1 MNDRRLRAG
10 RVAVMVALLSTG
22 VATAGPLERV
32 SATPSGAVPSGLSV
46 YPSLS
51 ADSRWVSFISSA
63 PNLTPD
69 DPDTTWDVFV
79 RDRETGT
86 TVLVSKSAAG
96 VKGNRDSGDRLSY
109 GVGGPVLSGTGR
121 FVAFTSSATNLIP
134 DAPVSGVYV
143 HDRDADDDGVFDEPG
158 AVATALVSATTGGE
172 VPPGHGSQFPD
183 ISENGRFVAFASTL
197 PLVAGDTNGQR
208 DVFVRD
214 RDTDTDG
221 IFDEPD
227 AVATTRVSVGTGNV
241 QGNGESGRPDLQISD
256 DGRIVAF
263 VSYSS
268 NWIPYDTN
276 GVADFYVHD
285 RLTGVTERVNVSS
298 SGRESTRLYDN
309 YEFGMSGDGRFVA
322 FVSQDIALAD
332 GESGY
337 GGVDPQSADI
347 LVHDRLTHRTTTW
360 ATGAAAGRV
369 QRNSSYRPVL
379 SHDGRLM
386 AFFTRFG
393 PDTNRDGSE
402 AKNRVEVWVHD
413 RVTGA
418 TVMRPILAQDGLSET
433 VFARGIA
440 ISHDGRTVA
449 FDTEGVLLAPDGNGG
464 RDVFADSCPIAVQ
477 GDPAFAFCEP
487 LPFPLLGSFDQVRF
501 AAGVAEFRHVDAVAD
516 GIGPVFN
523 ATSCTACHNRP
534 WIGGTSDVAVTH
546 FGTTTPDGGFDPL
559 ASLGG
564 PTLQTEGLSIPGCS
578 LPGETIPP
586 AATEMTARDVPAL
599 FGAGLLELIPDAMIL
614 RTADPDDR
622 NHDGI
627 SGRAHMVGGRVGRFG
642 RKAQLATLREF
653 AADAYLEEM
662 GITSPDRP
670 YELPPQGGAVV
681 CDTVPDPEDDGG
693 NVARFVD
700 FIRLLAPL
708 PSEQYVSTEVKRE
721 GRRGRGV
728 FKRLGCA
735 SCHTE
740 KAKLT
745 SALVRPFGVKKVT
758 PFTDLLLHDL
768 GPALADGIAQGEASG
783 SEFRTSPL
791 WGVGWSAPYMH
802 DGRAPT
808 LTDAI
813 LAHGG
818 EAQAARNAFGA
829 LSPAEKAAL
838 LTFLK
843 NI

>member
-1 MNDRRLRAG
+1 MNDRRPRAG
-10 RVAVMVALLSTG
+10 CVAVMLALLLSEG
-22 VATAGPLERV
+22 ASAGPLERL
-32 SATPSGAVPSGLSV
+32 SLTPSGGTPSGRSA

-51 ADSRWVSFISSA
+51 ADGRWVSFISEA

-69 DPDTTWDVFV
+69 DPDTKWDVFV

-96 VKGNRDSGDRLSY
+96 VKGNSDSGDPLSY
-109 GVGGPVLSGTGR
+109 GVGGPAISGTGR
-121 FVAFTSSATNLIP
+121 FVAFTSLATNLVP
-134 DAPVSGVYV
+134 AAPPSGVYV

-158 AVATALVSATTGGE
+158 AVGTVLVSVTTDGE
-172 VPPGHGSQFPD
+172 LAPGFGHQFPD
-183 ISENGRFVAFASTL
+183 ISENGRFVAFASTS
-197 PLVAGDTNGQR
+197 PLVADDTNGQR

-214 RDTDTDG
+214 RDTDADG
-221 IFDEPD
+221 IFDEAD
-227 AVATTRVSVGTGNV
+227 AVETTRVSVGTGNV
-241 QGNGESGRPDLQISD
+241 QGNGESGRPDLQISA

-268 NWIPYDTN
+268 NFAPYDTN
-276 GVADFYVHD
+276 GVADFFVHD

-298 SGRESTRLYDN
+298 SGRQSTPLYDN
-309 YEFGMSGDGRFVA
+309 YEFGLSGDGRWVA

-347 LVHDRLTHRTTTW
+347 LVHDRLTHRTTIW
-360 ATGAAAGRV
+360 ATGAPAGRV
-369 QRNSSYRPVL
+369 HRNSSYRPVL

-393 PDTNRDGSE
+393 ADTNGDGSE
-402 AKNRVEVWVHD
+402 AKNRIEVWVHD
-413 RVTGA
+413 RITGA
-418 TVMRPILAQDGLSET
+418 TVMRPILARDGLSET

-449 FDTEGVLLAPDGNGG
+449 FDTEGAVLPSDGNGL

-487 LPFPLLGSFDQVRF
+487 LSFPILAAADQTRF
-501 AAGVAEFRHVDAVAD
+501 AAGVAEFRHVDGVAD

-523 ATSCTACHNRP
+523 ATSCVACHNRP

-546 FGTTTPDGGFDPL
+546 FGTIAPDGGFDPL

-614 RTADPDDR
+614 RSADPDDR

-627 SGRAHMVGGRVGRFG
+627 SGRAHMVDGRVGRFG

-670 YELPPQGGAVV
+670 FELPPQGGAVV
-681 CDTVPDPEDDGG
+681 CDTVADPEDAGG

-708 PSEQYVSTEVKRE
+708 PSEQYVTAEVKRE

-728 FKRLGCA
+728 FRRVGCTG
-735 SCHTE
+735 CHTE

-745 SALVRPFGVKKVT
+745 SALVRPFGVRKVT

-808 LTDAI
+808 LADAI

-818 EAQAARNAFGA
+818 EAQAARDAFAA
-829 LSPAEKAAL
+829 LTPAEKAAL
-838 LTFLK
+838 TTFLK